1 MRGYLFIL
9 LAALLWGMIGPFSRL
24 VFSQGL
30 QPLEVAFWRAVLSWV
45 LFSAHALMTRDL
57 SCRRQDLPAL
67 LFFGIAGVA
76 VFYAAY
82 QVAVN
87 RGGAALAAVLLYT
100 APAWVVVLARIFL
113 AEAIT
118 PVKGLALL
126 LTMAGVAGVSLGG
139 GGLGHGLRLDAV
151 ALTAG
156 LAAGFCYS
164 LYYVCGKYFAT
175 RYSAPN
181 LFALVLP
188 VGIVCLWPL
197 VTFAPK
203 TPVAWAALAALALM
217 CTYGA
222 YFCYYAGL
230 KSLEAGRASIV
241 ATLEPVIAAA
251 VAFLWWG
258 EYFTPL
264 GYAGSLL
271 ILAGVAVM
279 IRDSLRS
286 PKNVDP

>member
-9 LAALLWGMIGPFSRL
+9 LAALLWGLIGPFSRL
-24 VFSQGL
+24 AFAQGL
-30 QPLEVAFWRAVLSWV
+30 LPMEVAFWRAVLSWV
-45 LFSAHALMTRDL
+45 LFGLHALASRDL
-57 SCRRQDLPAL
+57 HCRGRDMPAL
-67 LFFGIAGVA
+67 ALFGLAGVA
-76 VFYAAY
+76 LFYAAY

-118 PVKGLALL
+118 AVKGLALL
-126 LTMAGVAGVSLGG
+126 LTSAGVAGVSLGG
-139 GGLGHGLRLDAV
+139 GAGSGLHLDGIGLA
-151 ALTAG
+151 AG
-156 LAAGFCYS
+156 LTAGFCYS
-164 LYYVCGKYFAT
+164 LYYVCGKHFAS

-203 TPVAWAALAALALM
+203 NGTAWAALGALALL

-222 YFCYYAGL
+222 YFCYYLGL
-230 KSLEAGRASIV
+230 KTLEAGRASIV

-251 VAFLWWG
+251 VAFFWWG
-258 EYFTPL
+258 EYFTPA

-271 ILAGVAVM
+271 ILGGVGVM
-279 IRDSLRS
+279 LRDSLRAPREGS
-286 PKNVDP
+286 I